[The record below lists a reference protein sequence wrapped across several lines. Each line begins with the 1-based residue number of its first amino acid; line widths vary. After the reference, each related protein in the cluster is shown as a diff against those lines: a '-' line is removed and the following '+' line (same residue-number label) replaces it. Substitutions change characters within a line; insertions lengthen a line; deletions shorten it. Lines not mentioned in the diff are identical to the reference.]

1 MKTFATDYIAAGRVA
16 QAHGK
21 DGWVR
26 VTIYSGLPDRF
37 ERVKVVFFETERG
50 MEGKILAAIKKQHDS
65 VLLKFK
71 DVDTREAA
79 KELVGKEI
87 FVLEEEKVEL
97 PEDTYFIHDL
107 IGLQVFD
114 IHGNPVGT
122 VSEVLTGTGNDVYV
136 VKSAER
142 EVLIPAV
149 GEFVRQIDLKKRKMI
164 VRLWEGM

>member
-1 MKTFATDYIAAGRVA
+1 METFATGYIAAGRVA
-16 QAHGK
+16 QAHGR

-26 VTIYSGLPDRF
+26 VVVYSGLPDRF
-37 ERVKVVFFETERG
+37 VRVKVVFFETDRG
-50 MEGKILAAIKKQHDS
+50 MEGKILAGVRVQSGS
-65 VLLKFK
+65 VLLKLK

-79 KELVGKEI
+79 KKLVGKEI
-87 FVLEEEKVEL
+87 FVLEEEKIEL

-114 IHGNPVGT
+114 IQGNPVGT

-149 GEFVRQIDLKKRKMI
+149 GEFVRQIDLKKRIMI